1 VPSDNRPEE
10 NALSNSTIRIDF
22 ELTGTDVDF
31 FRERLKSAQKKYGS
45 AGEAKIIGGAEAL
58 IKRTESGKSPDFLAH
73 RIEKLR
79 EMLAMLKDPDWRLE
93 GEDRQHVLNALAY
106 FADPKDLVPDAI
118 PGIGLLDDAIMID
131 LSAIELAPELV
142 GYAEFC
148 ANRDELQ
155 KGMPDA
161 EPLTVSRDILQKR
174 MRRQRRRS
182 VRLGDWG

>member
-1 VPSDNRPEE
+1 M
-10 NALSNSTIRIDF
+10 SNTTIRIDF
-22 ELTGTDVDF
+22 ELTGADIDF
-31 FRERLKSAQKKYGS
+31 FRERLKSSQKKFGS
-45 AGEAKIIGGAEAL
+45 SGEDKIIGGAEAL
-58 IKRTESGKSPDFLAH
+58 IKRIESSKSPDFMAPRLV
-73 RIEKLR
+73 RLR

-93 GEDRQHVLNALAY
+93 GEDRQHVLNALSY
-106 FADPKDLVPDAI
+106 FADPKDLVPDSI

-131 LSAIELAPELV
+131 LSVIELAPELV

-155 KGMPDA
+155 RGMPDA
-161 EPLTVSRDILQKR
+161 EPLSVARDLLQKR

>member
-1 VPSDNRPEE
+1 M
-10 NALSNSTIRIDF
+10 SNTTIRIDF
-22 ELTGTDVDF
+22 ELTGADIDF

-45 AGEAKIIGGAEAL
+45 SSEGKIIEGAEAL
-58 IKRTESGKSPDFLAH
+58 IKRTEGTKSPDFMAPRLT
-73 RIEKLR
+73 KLR
-79 EMLAMLKDPDWRLE
+79 EMLAMLKDSDWRLE
-93 GEDRQHVLNALAY
+93 GEDRRHILNALSY
-106 FADPKDLVPDAI
+106 FADPKDLVPDSI

-131 LSAIELAPELV
+131 LSVIELAPELV

-155 KGMPDA
+155 RGMSDA
-161 EPLTVSRDILQKR
+161 EPLSVARDILQKR